1 MCPLICFHEV
11 LCEDN
16 FCDFCNADP
25 SVECECAGEYHGPLN
40 RRCCAGPDDSEPDDA
55 SKRSEVDMTDEKE
68 SGGEQQ
74 VYQVRE
80 RSQTISVPRP
90 SEPGREEGQPIYQV
104 RERARTMN
112 VQRHGEPGL
121 TCVRP
126 APAQLGSWSTG
137 EPMISKHR
145 TLPCQCDK
153 IVRSRSR
160 QSAPYGGD
168 RRMGRQL
175 GTAGPL

>member
-1 MCPLICFHEV
+1 M
-11 LCEDN
+11 
-16 FCDFCNADP
+16 
-25 SVECECAGEYHGPLN
+25 S
-40 RRCCAGPDDSEPDDA
+40 
-55 SKRSEVDMTDEKE
+55 DEEE
-68 SGGEQQ
+68 SGEEQQ

-153 IVRSRSR
+153 CAADRASQHPTGEIDEW
-160 QSAPYGGD
+160 GD
-168 RRMGRQL
+168 NLVQRDRYDLTEGEEE
-175 GTAGPL
+175 